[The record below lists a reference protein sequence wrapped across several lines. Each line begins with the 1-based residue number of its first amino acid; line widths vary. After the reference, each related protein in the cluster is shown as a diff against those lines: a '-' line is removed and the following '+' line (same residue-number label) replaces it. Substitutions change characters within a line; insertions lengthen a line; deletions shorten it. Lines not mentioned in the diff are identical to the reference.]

1 MLYDGEKLMKAWKD
15 FEGTEPV
22 KPEQVTDDPDFLAF
36 LEGSR
41 LYEVSAETCTALWP
55 LMRTETEL
63 RFMYNGTEY
72 RSEGLL
78 CGADV
83 VHLKGKR
90 FFLFNGSAA
99 EELSELLRLKK
110 TVQAIC
116 KFEQERASRVIW
128 KKR

>member
-1 MLYDGEKLMKAWKD
+1 MLHDGEKLMRAWED

-36 LEGSR
+36 LGNGR
-41 LYEVSAETCTALWP
+41 LYEVSAETCDALWP

-63 RFMYNGTEY
+63 RFTYNGTEY
-72 RSEGLL
+72 RTEGLL

-99 EELSELLRLKK
+99 EELSGLLRLKK
-110 TVQAIC
+110 TVQAIY